1 MIERQTNKHGSQ
13 TVYIVQY
20 RYRIKNQQKS
30 RPQHSFTE
38 HTVTEQSVYKDELS
52 DYIASLQV
60 VPPFQTPYF
69 GR

>member
-20 RYRIKNQQKS
+20 RYIIKNQQKS
-30 RPQHSFTE
+30 RPQQLYRT
-38 HTVTEQSVYKDELS
+38 HTVTHSQYKDELS